1 MKTIYLSLA
10 FIILSGF
17 SVALNAQQ
25 ARFDQA
31 TYLLEQN
38 EYREAIQLYKSIADD
53 GYESGS
59 LWLNLG
65 ISYTYLDS
73 LGTAK
78 FYFLQAE
85 QYSET
90 KTQAQNALSY
100 VNERFNRRSAVLSQL
115 PWDRFFE
122 SLSQKAGVTFL
133 YVLAFIFLYT
143 GAGAIIFSWFKKKF
157 KLFLRTT
164 GIGSIIISILFFCCT
179 FYLQYLDNRYGTG
192 VLVDDETSVY
202 EQPQEDSA
210 VVSSAYEGYTL
221 RVDFY
226 DSRDEPGW
234 NYVRLENGMY
244 GWIKTNH
251 IQVF

>member
-1 MKTIYLSLA
+1 MKTIFLSLA

-17 SVALNAQQ
+17 PAALNAQQ

-31 TYLLEQN
+31 TYLLQQN
-38 EYREAIQLYKSIADD
+38 EYQEAIQLYKSIAED
-53 GYESGS
+53 GFESGS

-78 FYFLQAE
+78 FYLLQAE
-85 QYSET
+85 QFPET
-90 KTQAQNALSY
+90 KTQAQNALAY
-100 VNERFNRRSAVLSQL
+100 VNERFTRQSAVLPQL

-122 SLSQKAGVTFL
+122 SLSRNAGTSFL
-133 YVLAFIFLYT
+133 YVLSFIFLYT
-143 GAGAIIFSWFKKKF
+143 GAGAIIFSWFRKKF
-157 KLFLRTT
+157 EPFLRTT
-164 GIGSIIISILFFCCT
+164 GIGSIVISILFFGCT

-192 VLVDDETSVY
+192 VLVDQETSVY
-202 EQPQEDSA
+202 EQPREDSP

-226 DSRDEPGW
+226 DSQAEPGW

-244 GWIKTNH
+244 GWIKEDFV
-251 IQVF
+251 QVF